1 MKQATLQELYNL
13 ISEGKGDKTSFHRQ
27 ALRQFPNLFT
37 AQSSFDQVVTVLMQ
51 KQIIAESS
59 VQPVEK
65 TNWFDV
71 FKNNMDIIAE
81 ETKAEEKKTSK
92 EVEEDQSKVYKNKDK
107 KSIDNVNGAE
117 FLEGFYLESRE
128 EKNANKTVE
137 QIRDIVVKN
146 LAKDPLY
153 YIKDGAFGVKGLG
166 YKEEAPGLGKTKE
179 VTGKYK
185 SSGMEPV
192 KLSESKHSSEADL
205 KIYKSELNML
215 NKIKPTGE
223 KQLKRKAFLEKKIAD
238 LEKKM
243 TEVFYGSSDGDYDA
257 DQEDEQ
263 MAYYNYDKGL
273 EAYGEGDYLKAE
285 RYYKTALKYG
295 SYLGWT
301 EQDLP
306 PYGDDMSESLSE
318 AKEEFWAVERPNGE
332 IIKYFSSQKEAQ
344 AWIRKN
350 DPEGMVDYNV
360 IQIEESLSEVD
371 AFDMPTGAMMIQ
383 MADNNP
389 SQFKKYVK
397 QMNSDP
403 GFKVQFMK
411 KLSDDEKEEFKKKL
425 EALKEGLPKGYWA
438 KNIPGGKDEMN
449 EDYKA
454 LVKKIKGQGKSEKA
468 AKAIAGAVASA
479 KLKGAGKGPTSKQKA
494 RSK

>member
-192 KLSESKHSSEADL
+192 K
-205 KIYKSELNML
+205 IN
-215 NKIKPTGE
+215 
-223 KQLKRKAFLEKKIAD
+223 
-238 LEKKM
+238 
-243 TEVFYGSSDGDYDA
+243 
-257 DQEDEQ
+257 
-263 MAYYNYDKGL
+263 
-273 EAYGEGDYLKAE
+273 
-285 RYYKTALKYG
+285 
-295 SYLGWT
+295 
-301 EQDLP
+301 
-306 PYGDDMSESLSE
+306 ESLSE

-332 IIKYFSSQKEAQ
+332 VVKYFGSEKEAQ

-350 DPEGMVDYNV
+350 DPDGKVDYNV

-371 AFDMPTGAMMIQ
+371 AFDIPTGAMMIQ

-403 GFKVQFMK
+403 GFKLQFMK

>member
-59 VQPVEK
+59 IQPVEK

-71 FKNNMDIIAE
+71 FKTNMDIIAE

-92 EVEEDQSKVYKNKDK
+92 EVEEDQSKVYKNTGK

-146 LAKDPLY
+146 LSKDPLY

-192 KLSESKHSSEADL
+192 KL
-205 KIYKSELNML
+205 N
-215 NKIKPTGE
+215 
-223 KQLKRKAFLEKKIAD
+223 
-238 LEKKM
+238 
-243 TEVFYGSSDGDYDA
+243 
-257 DQEDEQ
+257 
-263 MAYYNYDKGL
+263 
-273 EAYGEGDYLKAE
+273 
-285 RYYKTALKYG
+285 
-295 SYLGWT
+295 
-301 EQDLP
+301 
-306 PYGDDMSESLSE
+306 ESLDE

-332 IIKYFSSQKEAQ
+332 VVKHFGSEKEAQ
-344 AWIRKN
+344 AWIRRN
-350 DPEGMVDYNV
+350 DPDGMVDYNI
-360 IQIEESLSEVD
+360 IQIEESLNEVD

-389 SQFKKYVK
+389 SQFKKYIK

-411 KLSDDEKEEFKKKL
+411 KLSDEEKKEF
-425 EALKEGLPKGYWA
+425 A
-438 KNIPGGKDEMN
+438 D
-449 EDYKA
+449 
-454 LVKKIKGQGKSEKA
+454 
-468 AKAIAGAVASA
+468 
-479 KLKGAGKGPTSKQKA
+479 KLKTLKK
-494 RSK
+494 